1 MLPVKETKVLTQFIR
16 PLSSKQVS
24 CLFPQTGPRLLIYLI
39 LAAVLRIRGTKD
51 EIFKT
56 KTKNNAGFTL
66 FMYNKVPEK
75 LLRKL
80 IIPLNYSQILKYLDA
95 HLYLSN

>member
-39 LAAVLRIRGTKD
+39 LAAVLRIRSTKD
-51 EIFKT
+51 EI
-56 KTKNNAGFTL
+56 TKNNAGFTL

-80 IIPLNYSQILKYLDA
+80 IILLNYSQILKYLDA

>member
-24 CLFPQTGPRLLIYLI
+24 CLFPQTAPRLLIYLI
-39 LAAVLRIRGTKD
+39 LAAVLRIRSRKD
-51 EIFKT
+51 EI
-56 KTKNNAGFTL
+56 TKNNAGFTL

>member
-1 MLPVKETKVLTQFIR
+1 MLPVKETQVLTQFIR

-24 CLFPQTGPRLLIYLI
+24 RLSPQTGPRLLVYLI
-39 LAAVLRIRGTKD
+39 LAAVLRIRSTKD

-66 FMYNKVPEK
+66 FMYNQGP
-75 LLRKL
+75 
-80 IIPLNYSQILKYLDA
+80 
-95 HLYLSN
+95 

>member
-1 MLPVKETKVLTQFIR
+1 MLPVKETQVLTQFIR

-24 CLFPQTGPRLLIYLI
+24 RLSPQTGPRLLVYLI
-39 LAAVLRIRGTKD
+39 LAAVLRIRSTKD

-66 FMYNKVPEK
+66 MYNQGPWEVIAKAHYPAK
-75 LLRKL
+75 LLTNIGIFGRSF
-80 IIPLNYSQILKYLDA
+80 IFI
-95 HLYLSN
+95 